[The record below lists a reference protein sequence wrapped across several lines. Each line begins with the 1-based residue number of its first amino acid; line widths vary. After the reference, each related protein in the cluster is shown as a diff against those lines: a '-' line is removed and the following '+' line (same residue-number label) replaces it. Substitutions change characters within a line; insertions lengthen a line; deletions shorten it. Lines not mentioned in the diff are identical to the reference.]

1 MDYCDRNVEFY
12 HKRLQKAGVTADK
25 IKSLKDVRHIPVTT
39 KEDIRDT
46 YPFGL
51 FAQPM
56 KNIVRVHASSGT
68 TGKPTVVGYTK
79 KDLDTWSDLVARLCV
94 AAGASDEDIVQI
106 SFGYGLFT
114 GALGLHYGLEKIG
127 ATVVPYALHMSEV
140 AHEHGITNDQ
150 LQLRLGLF
158 GSEGCTPEMRDQIEK
173 SFGVF
178 ATDNSGMSEL
188 MGPGVSGECEL
199 RCGMHI
205 AEDHFLPE
213 IVNPDTLEPMGEGET
228 GELIITTLT
237 KEGFP
242 MLRYRTKDLTTIT
255 YEPCACGRTHA
266 RMEKIKGRSDD
277 MLKIHIGGHYELV
290 IRREGYRDTL
300 EVRVELINGDL
311 LEHYGELEALR
322 NSIHAQLKTVLGIE
336 SKVTLCEPK
345 TLERYQGKAKRI
357 IDLREQK

>member
-1 MDYCDRNVEFY
+1 
-12 HKRLQKAGVTADK
+12 
-25 IKSLKDVRHIPVTT
+25 
-39 KEDIRDT
+39 
-46 YPFGL
+46 
-51 FAQPM
+51 
-56 KNIVRVHASSGT
+56 
-68 TGKPTVVGYTK
+68 
-79 KDLDTWSDLVARLCV
+79 
-94 AAGASDEDIVQI
+94 
-106 SFGYGLFT
+106 
-114 GALGLHYGLEKIG
+114 
-127 ATVVPYALHMSEV
+127 
-140 AHEHGITNDQ
+140 
-150 LQLRLGLF
+150 
-158 GSEGCTPEMRDQIEK
+158 MRDQIEK

-178 ATDNSGMSEL
+178 ATDNYGMSEL

-213 IVNPDTLEPMGEGET
+213 IVNPDTLEPVGEGET

-242 MLRYRTKDLTTIT
+242 LLRYRTKDLTTIT
-255 YEPCACGRTHA
+255 YEPCKCGRTHA

-277 MLKIHIGGHYELV
+277 MLKIRGVNVFPTQIESVLMSQPHIGGHYELI

-300 EVRVELINGDL
+300 EVRVELINGEL
-311 LEHYGELEALR
+311 LEHYSELEALR

-357 IDLREQK
+357 VDLRKQ

>member
-1 MDYCDRNVEFY
+1 
-12 HKRLQKAGVTADK
+12 
-25 IKSLKDVRHIPVTT
+25 
-39 KEDIRDT
+39 
-46 YPFGL
+46 
-51 FAQPM
+51 
-56 KNIVRVHASSGT
+56 
-68 TGKPTVVGYTK
+68 
-79 KDLDTWSDLVARLCV
+79 
-94 AAGASDEDIVQI
+94 
-106 SFGYGLFT
+106 
-114 GALGLHYGLEKIG
+114 
-127 ATVVPYALHMSEV
+127 
-140 AHEHGITNDQ
+140 
-150 LQLRLGLF
+150 
-158 GSEGCTPEMRDQIEK
+158 MRDQIEK

-178 ATDNSGMSEL
+178 ATDNYGMSEL

-213 IVNPDTLEPMGEGET
+213 IVNPDTLEPVGEGET

-242 MLRYRTKDLTTIT
+242 LLRYRTKDLTTIT
-255 YEPCACGRTHA
+255 YEPCKCGRTHA

-277 MLKIHIGGHYELV
+277 MLKIRGVNVFPTQIESVLMSQPHIGGHYELI

-300 EVRVELINGDL
+300 EVRVELINGEL
-311 LEHYGELEALR
+311 LEHYSELEALR

-357 IDLREQK
+357 VDLRNQ